1 MTGCKQGNGLS
12 LGVKEGMVYH
22 WVQTGKWFVPGC
34 KGGNGL
40 QLGANR
46 EMVCPWVQTTQ
57 QLNRATVCLW
67 MLVGCNQGNGLS
79 LDANVYQ
86 VIFNQKKEMI
96 D

>member
-1 MTGCKQGNGLS
+1 MS
-12 LGVKEGMVYH
+12 LGVKEGMVYN
-22 WVQTGKWFVPGC
+22 WVQIGKWFVPGC

-40 QLGANR
+40 PLGANR
-46 EMVCPWVQTTQ
+46 EMVCLWVQTTQ